1 MGQSAMNR
9 YDADAV
15 FETVRRMIGARK
27 PDDISLWID
36 IDSETRPDAVDDR
49 VQLRRMH
56 HQRHVEEP
64 RCDVG
69 IAAFGGIR
77 VHDRSLI
84 GH

>member
-1 MGQSAMNR
+1 
-9 YDADAV
+9 
-15 FETVRRMIGARK
+15 
-27 PDDISLWID
+27 
-36 IDSETRPDAVDDR
+36 
-49 VQLRRMH
+49 MH